1 MLGRD
6 MAGSDHLIRAI
17 DRVANIRI
25 VAAVTTELTAEAVRR
40 HQLSPAASCALGRA
54 LSSSLMLATLTK
66 GDERVTLQIVGEG
79 PLGSVTADANGQGEV
94 RGYALH
100 GTAGG
105 SLPAGRPRIA
115 ELVGRRGILN
125 VVRDLGLKELY
136 QGQIPLVSGE
146 IDADVEAYLRT
157 SEQLPS
163 ALAAEVVLDD
173 AGLICAAGAVL
184 VQAMPDGN
192 VEVVHAVQQALRSGR
207 LYELLAAGERSAA
220 ALADTIYGV
229 RPVEVLGGE
238 RPVRFQ
244 CRCSPERITGTL
256 MLLNVGD
263 LDEMIADPK
272 PTEVVCNF
280 CNTKY
285 QIGRGELERI
295 RAQVARGPRGSN

>member
-1 MLGRD
+1 MD
-6 MAGSDHLIRAI
+6 GSDHLIRAI

-25 VAAVTTELTAEAVRR
+25 VAAVTTQLAAEAARR
-40 HQLSPAASCALGRA
+40 HELSPAASVALGRA
-54 LSSSLMLATLTK
+54 LSSSLLLATLTK
-66 GDERVTLQIVGEG
+66 GQERVTLQIVGEG
-79 PLGSVTADANGQGEV
+79 PLGSVTTDANGQGEV
-94 RGYALH
+94 RGYVLH
-100 GTAGG
+100 ATAGG

-157 SEQLPS
+157 SEQVPS

-173 AGLICAAGAVL
+173 AGHIRAAGAVL
-184 VQAMPDGN
+184 IQAMPDGDG
-192 VEVVHAVQQALRSGR
+192 EVVSAAQQALHAGK
-207 LYELLAAGERSAA
+207 LYELLAAGERSAH
-220 ALADTIYGV
+220 ALADAIYGI
-229 RPVEVLGGE
+229 RPVEVLGGD
-238 RPVRFQ
+238 RSVRFQ
-244 CRCSPERITGTL
+244 CRCSAERIVGTL
-256 MLLNVGD
+256 MLLSIGD

-285 QIGRGELERI
+285 QVARNELERI
-295 RAQVARGPRGSN
+295 RAQVARGPRGRN